1 MKRSQFPLLML
12 LFLTALLF
20 AVYGC
25 SDSDDDD
32 NYVPPT
38 KLSTHWQG
46 SWDSYYSVLNSGL
59 YDGVINSELYAYKLS
74 HSGSAPIDFWELKGR
89 LLEWFDIGFDAM
101 NFDEDTLK
109 IYSHLLTSD
118 SPADTPL
125 KAVPY
130 KFVETR
136 EVMGETMYVFE
147 SERNDAYKY
156 FAAFPGG
163 VDEGETLSHFHFRYG
178 DENTGIDKLVDFA
191 DPDWALSWGS
201 PETGIT
207 WTPTAIKWDSSIEDI
222 EKQTRSLSCLILY
235 IADGTGDFTS
245 CIEEDEYVPTVS
257 LSDIWGGVWNSF
269 EGYLDLDSSTYEP
282 AISEAITYYEGVT
295 SNTGYK
301 NLSELKAILKEWEGT
316 QSHVAFSIEEG
327 NIVKVYDALQTNGSP
342 SGTPTATIAYRY
354 AATVKFGGIDA
365 YAFES
370 DRDDE
375 FKYLG
380 MLPVDLDE
388 GETLVHF
395 HFRFGGTSI
404 EDLTD
409 NSLWVGANSTPFPWQ
424 ATVFKW
430 DSSIED
436 IYGETKAQA
445 CTWLMQTDGLS
456 PNYPCNW

>member
-1 MKRSQFPLLML
+1 MKRSQFSLLML
-12 LFLTALLF
+12 FFLTALLF

-32 NYVPPT
+32 DYVPST
-38 KLSTHWQG
+38 NLSTHWQG
-46 SWDSYYSVLNSGL
+46 SWNSFDSLLSSGA
-59 YDGVINSELYAYKLS
+59 YDGVINSELYSYKLS
-74 HSGSAPIDFWELKGR
+74 HSGNAPIDFWELKEM
-89 LLEWFDIGFDAM
+89 LIEWFAIDFTAM
-101 NFDEDTLK
+101 NFDGDTLK
-109 IYSHLLTSD
+109 IYNNSLTSD
-118 SPADTPL
+118 SPADTPA
-125 KAVPY
+125 KTVSY

-136 EVMGETMYVFE
+136 EVMGETMFVFE
-147 SERNDAYKY
+147 SERNDGFKY
-156 FAAFPGG
+156 LAAFPGG

-178 DENTGIDKLVDFA
+178 DENTGIDKLVDFL
-191 DPDWALSWGS
+191 DPDWALSWAA
-201 PETGIT
+201 PETGMT

-235 IADGTGDFTS
+235 IADGSMDFTS
-245 CIEEDEYVPTVS
+245 CEEDEYVPTVS

-269 EGYLDLDSSTYEP
+269 EGYLDSGNYNTAVD
-282 AISEAITYYEGVT
+282 AAITYYESVT
-295 SNTGYK
+295 INTGYK
-301 NLSELKAILKEWEGT
+301 GQSDLITILKEWEGT
-316 QSHVAFSIEEG
+316 HGHVAFSIEEG
-327 NIVKVYDALQTNGSP
+327 NIVKVYDTLQTNGSP

-354 AATVKFGGIDA
+354 AATVNFGGIDA

-395 HFRFGGTSI
+395 HFRFGSTSI

-430 DSSIED
+430 DSSVED